1 MSPVLVGILGCGVML
16 LLIFL
21 GMPIAFAL
29 MLVGAGGIWAFSG
42 PGAALPVL
50 ASTVYETASTYPFT
64 IIPLFVLM
72 GGFADASGITTRLY
86 RTFDAWFRR

>member
-1 MSPVLVGILGCGVML
+1 MSPVLLGIAGCLLML

-21 GMPIAFAL
+21 GMPIAFAM
-29 MLVGAGGIWAFSG
+29 MLVGVSGIWAFSG

-50 ASTVYETASTYPFT
+50 ASTVYETASNYPFT

-72 GGFADASGITTRLY
+72 GQVAFHTGISRGLFGAASLRE
-86 RTFDAWFRR
+86 A